1 MSSQVQTKV
10 TPCGALGSTIALAYI
25 APAPRLRGL
34 GGNTADVSA
43 SAVLPELPSVFT
55 PVVPLREG
63 GDAMARAVLLAPEH
77 GAGALAWVRSGAR
90 IEAAVVLE
98 PEQTLAAARP
108 ALFAAASALGDALA
122 AFGPP
127 EVPLTFGWPG
137 IVRVNGGVIGGA
149 RIAWP
154 DSAED
159 AVPDWLVVGIE
170 ARLIFP
176 RGWEP
181 GHGTQQTALAEEGWD
196 ATELSGAELTAAW
209 ARHLMAGL
217 AEWQRDDATGG
228 FRRLAERYLARLE
241 HDAASEGGKR
251 GLDPATGD
259 LIVERDGIRMRLPL
273 KDALA

>member
-1 MSSQVQTKV
+1 
-10 TPCGALGSTIALAYI
+10 
-25 APAPRLRGL
+25 
-34 GGNTADVSA
+34 
-43 SAVLPELPSVFT
+43 
-55 PVVPLREG
+55 
-63 GDAMARAVLLAPEH
+63 
-77 GAGALAWVRSGAR
+77 
-90 IEAAVVLE
+90 VVLE
-98 PEQTLAAARP
+98 PELPLAAARA

-137 IVRVNGGVIGGA
+137 IVRVNGGAIGAA

-154 DSAED
+154 DTAEN
-159 AVPDWLVVGIE
+159 AVPDWIVAGVE
-170 ARLIFP
+170 ARLMFP

-196 ATELSGAELTAAW
+196 VTELSGAELTAAW

-217 AEWQRDDATGG
+217 AEWQRDDPTVG

-241 HDAASEGGKR
+241 PDPGGGKR

-259 LIVERDGIRMRLPL
+259 LIVERDGVRTRLSL

>member
-1 MSSQVQTKV
+1 MSS
-10 TPCGALGSTIALAYI
+10 I
-25 APAPRLRGL
+25 
-34 GGNTADVSA
+34 
-43 SAVLPELPSVFT
+43 AVLPELPSVFT
-55 PVVPLREG
+55 PVVALREA
-63 GDAMARAVLLAPEH
+63 GDAMARAVAMAPEH
-77 GAGALAWVRSGAR
+77 GAGALAWVRSAAR

-98 PEQTLAAARP
+98 PEQPLAATRP

-137 IVRVNGGVIGGA
+137 IVRVNGGAIGGA

-154 DSAED
+154 DAAAED
-159 AVPDWLVVGIE
+159 AVPEWLVVGIE

-196 ATELSGAELTAAW
+196 MVDLSGAELTAAW

-217 AEWQRDDATGG
+217 AEWQRQDPVGG

-241 HDAASEGGKR
+241 DPPAGEGGKR

-259 LIVERDGIRMRLPL
+259 LIVERDGARTRFPL